1 MNRATVKNYLDSQK
15 VYNDKWI
22 ISSNKLN
29 KRELV
34 YIWNISSQLLE
45 TITGEL
51 LGDGHITLRTKKN
64 LEVSGRLEFTFSVK
78 NLSYLKYLKFKALA
92 YICTDSFPT
101 PWPNLLT
108 GKKKPTQYWFCSK
121 SFSFLGELHSSWYK
135 KIEGKWIKILPED
148 IEEKLTPIGIAH
160 WIMGDGYY
168 SLGSTIICTDNFTH
182 EEVLRLKNIL
192 YIKFGLLS
200 VLKKI

>member
-1 MNRATVKNYLDSQK
+1 VNRATVKNYLDSQK

-45 TITGEL
+45 RITGEL

-92 YICTDSFPT
+92 SICTDSSPT

-108 GKKKPTQYWFCSK
+108 GKKN
-121 SFSFLGELHSSWYK
+121 LHS
-135 KIEGKWIKILPED
+135 ID
-148 IEEKLTPIGIAH
+148 
-160 WIMGDGYY
+160 
-168 SLGSTIICTDNFTH
+168 F
-182 EEVLRLKNIL
+182 VLNLFL
-192 YIKFGLLS
+192 F
-200 VLKKI
+200 